1 MVVVVGSC
9 AVIPHNTLT
18 QHRNIQLP
26 STNNTLH
33 EGGPGHTWV
42 KTLVPVFVCA
52 HTHTCLL
59 TSFLSHS
66 SVLPFI
72 QLCCVSTNTQLTEP
86 SMNNIVKHNIPDDP
100 RSVDWCHYIKTLVIF
115 TILSLGT
122 RLHRHFVTVIYPIM
136 ATCCQCPKAL
146 QSSVQ
151 PTGLFSRSFTA
162 AH

>member
-1 MVVVVGSC
+1 MCCYTSQHSHTAQKQSI
-9 AVIPHNTLT
+9 AVNK
-18 QHRNIQLP
+18 QHTPRRR
-26 STNNTLH
+26 TRDT
-33 EGGPGHTWV
+33 HTWV